1 MSSKVSN
8 SAFEQDS
15 KKLGP
20 DLYRAVFT
28 HSREPVAIID
38 PQGFYLEQNAAHAQ
52 LLGYTD
58 EELRN
63 QTPAIH
69 LGDEVFSEVARA
81 LAQKGEY
88 RGEVVSKTKSGET
101 RYIELSAFA
110 MRTDSGEPL
119 CFVGI
124 KRDITER
131 KRAEEALQRS
141 EAELTD
147 FFENAA
153 IGLHWL
159 GPEGTILRVNQAEV
173 DMLGLT
179 REEYVGHNI
188 AEFHVDKEVI
198 DAILARLIAGEV
210 ARDYDARMR
219 CKDGAIKYVR
229 INSSVYSEGGKFI
242 HTRCFT
248 RDITDRKRTETRL
261 SLQYAVTQILSQSR
275 DFIESAGRILHAAC
289 ESLD

>member
-1 MSSKVSN
+1 MPIKVSN
-8 SAFEQDS
+8 RIVDPHS
-15 KKLGP
+15 KGLGQ
-20 DLYRAVFT
+20 DLYQAIFR

-38 PQGFYLEQNAAHAQ
+38 PQGFYLEQNFAHAQ

-58 EELRN
+58 AELRN

-69 LGDEVFSEVARA
+69 LGEEVFNEVARA
-81 LAQKGEY
+81 LAQEGEY
-88 RGEVVSKTKSGET
+88 RGEVESKTKSGEI
-101 RYIELSAFA
+101 RYVELSAFA
-110 MRTDSGEPL
+110 MRSESGKPL

-153 IGLHWL
+153 IGLHWV
-159 GPEGTILRVNQAEV
+159 GPDGTILRVNQAEL
-173 DMLGLT
+173 DMLGYN

-198 DAILARLIAGEV
+198 EDILSRLKAGEILQDYEARL
-210 ARDYDARMR
+210 R
-219 CKDGAIKYVR
+219 CKDHSIIHAR
-229 INSSVYSEGGKFI
+229 INSSVYREEGRFI
-242 HTRCFT
+242 HTR
-248 RDITDRKRTETRL
+248 
-261 SLQYAVTQILSQSR
+261 
-275 DFIESAGRILHAAC
+275 
-289 ESLD
+289 